1 MIRIL
6 RIMSVFGIVAGVMMI
21 FLALVTPL
29 SVIVF
34 GLIGVISGTLSVV
47 LLVYSQSKIKE
58 VE

>member
-6 RIMSVFGIVAGVMMI
+6 RIMSVFGIVAGVMML

-29 SVIVF
+29 SVVVF

-47 LLVYSQSKIKE
+47 LLVYSQSRIKE